1 MDNRGKI
8 STSRIAEK
16 LKLAQKEI
24 NTSNKEDF
32 ISNNPILFVNG
43 RLNRKSC
50 NYIAKNFSLL
60 ESIEKEIKKYCKGLD
75 LTILNYLI
83 FRGIESIKK
92 ELAVQDAMLSSCS
105 VITGAPMKV
114 VLNSEGKTDEAVLS
128 VINAIGL

>member
-16 LKLAQKEI
+16 LKLAEKEI
-24 NTSNKEDF
+24 NTSNKEVD
-32 ISNNPILFVNG
+32 ISNSPILFVNG
-43 RLNRKSC
+43 RLNRKNC

-60 ESIEKEIKKYCKGLD
+60 EPIEKEIKKYCKGLD

-92 ELAVQDAMLSSCS
+92 EEKFLAIEYADIENQYKND
-105 VITGAPMKV
+105 
-114 VLNSEGKTDEAVLS
+114 TDLD
-128 VINAIGL
+128 

>member
-1 MDNRGKI
+1 MDNRGRI

-24 NTSNKEDF
+24 NTSNKEAD

-43 RLNRKSC
+43 RLNRKNC

-60 ESIEKEIKKYCKGLD
+60 EPIEKEIKKYCKGLD

-92 ELAVQDAMLSSCS
+92 EEKFLAIEYADIENQYKND
-105 VITGAPMKV
+105 
-114 VLNSEGKTDEAVLS
+114 TDLD
-128 VINAIGL
+128 

>member
-1 MDNRGKI
+1 MNNRGKI

-16 LKLAQKEI
+16 LKLAQKEM
-24 NTSNKEDF
+24 NTSNQEVD
-32 ISNNPILFVNG
+32 ISSNPILFVNG
-43 RLNRKSC
+43 RLNRKNC

-92 ELAVQDAMLSSCS
+92 EGKFLAIEYSDIEKQYKNIAD
-105 VITGAPMKV
+105 I
-114 VLNSEGKTDEAVLS
+114 D
-128 VINAIGL
+128 

>member
-1 MDNRGKI
+1 MNNRGKV

-24 NTSNKEDF
+24 NTSNQAVD

-43 RLNRKSC
+43 NLNRKNY

-60 ESIEKEIKKYCKGLD
+60 EPIEKEIKKYCKGLN

-92 ELAVQDAMLSSCS
+92 EEKFLAIEYSDIENQYKKD
-105 VITGAPMKV
+105 T
-114 VLNSEGKTDEAVLS
+114 
-128 VINAIGL
+128 NAD